1 MQKQASD
8 TVPMDEEGRP
18 VGAHDSELDSVKQ
31 ELAKWQERVPKL
43 AAALKERT
51 NEVERLKAGGSDAV
65 EADTVS
71 DAGVKVRDELIT
83 ELEAKVK
90 DLTAKH
96 RDLQGE
102 LHARDLTGKD
112 LEAEVASW
120 KDKWHSVTQSLD
132 TQSELAT
139 AKKQELAQI
148 REASEQALADATAAS
163 ERSLAELQI
172 ELDELTARNGNLNE
186 TIELANRQIE
196 SLGDNL
202 SNLREQLR
210 AKDARIGEL
219 SGSEQDVTLEMQAL
233 NARAN
238 DFEARAL
245 QAEQQVDTDKNE
257 IGNLESEIKQ
267 KTDACTRLE
276 QDNERLT
283 RDQDDLLAQMQA
295 LKEAHESVLTQQA
308 DALSCE
314 HQEMQQKEMQ
324 ALEQRLVEEHAE
336 DMEKASARLSELEA
350 ELVTKDNEWIE
361 RLAEKEREFEERLG
375 SSESLRQV
383 IQEKDTEI
391 ERLHG
396 EQEQQTNELKRLEEV
411 VCHAE
416 EAITQRED
424 ERRRLSETLADAET
438 RARQLETQLQERS
451 EFAVTLEEEKQHLNA
466 MLEGAKNEH
475 KVVLEAR
482 HKAERHAGEHAE
494 HITQLDGRLERQ
506 KELMQQLEVELV
518 ETREE
523 YEAEAKQSRA
533 QFAGKENELGGLREE
548 LTKRNGLFEEQAAE
562 FEKRMNT
569 LQQSLNKAK
578 ESKSKKQTK
587 GAREPDH
594 STELEA
600 LHSQLADY
608 IEELNQSETRVKE
621 LEALPGNENALELQR
636 TITQL
641 EATVRER
648 TDELNQH
655 RWREEMAAND
665 SKGGDD
671 SGKMLVILNQQLNEA
686 RADNDRLLKELKG
699 LDRGARSASAS
710 PADDLTRM
718 KGIGPKLAKQLSEL
732 GYTSFASIAD
742 LSLDDIENEEH
753 PLYSHRT
760 RINRD
765 RWIAQAAKLAS

>member
-8 TVPMDEEGRP
+8 TVPMNEEGSP
-18 VGAHDSELDSVKQ
+18 VGAHDSELDSVKR

-51 NEVERLKAGGSDAV
+51 NEVEKLKAGNSDSV
-65 EADTVS
+65 EADVVS
-71 DAGVKVRDELIT
+71 DAGVKARDELIT

-102 LHARDLTGKD
+102 LHARDLAGKD

-139 AKKQELAQI
+139 AKKQELTQI
-148 REASEQALADATAAS
+148 REASEQALGEAAAAS
-163 ERSLAELQI
+163 ERSLAELQT
-172 ELDELTARNGNLNE
+172 ELDELTARNDKLNE

-202 SNLREQLR
+202 NDLREQLR

-219 SGSEQDVTLEMQAL
+219 SGSEQDVTREMQAL

-245 QAEQQVDTDKNE
+245 QAEQQVETDKNE
-257 IGNLESEIKQ
+257 IGDLETEIKQ
-267 KTDACTRLE
+267 KTDAYTRLE
-276 QDNERLT
+276 QDNERLN
-283 RDQDDLLAQMQA
+283 RDQDDLLAQIEA
-295 LKEAHESVLTQQA
+295 LKETHESALAQQA
-308 DALSCE
+308 DALSGE
-314 HQEMQQKEMQ
+314 QQEMQEKELQ
-324 ALEQRLVEEHAE
+324 ALEQRLIEEHAGAIE
-336 DMEKASARLSELEA
+336 NADARHSELEA
-350 ELVTKDNEWIE
+350 ELVAKDNESIE
-361 RLAEKEREFEERLG
+361 RLAEKEREFKEQLG
-375 SSESLRQV
+375 ASDSLQEV

-411 VCHAE
+411 VRHAE
-416 EAITQRED
+416 EAINQRED
-424 ERRRLSETLADAET
+424 ERRRLSESLADAET

-475 KVVLEAR
+475 KVVLESM

-506 KELMQQLEVELV
+506 KELMQQLEAELV

-523 YEAEAKQSRA
+523 YEAEAKQSRE
-533 QFAGKENELGGLREE
+533 QLAGKETELGDLRGEIAV
-548 LTKRNGLFEEQAAE
+548 RDGLFEEQAAE
-562 FEKRMNT
+562 FEKRMKT
-569 LQQSLNKAK
+569 LQQSLSKAK

-587 GAREPDH
+587 GARVPDH
-594 STELEA
+594 SAELEA

-608 IEELNQSETRVKE
+608 IEELNQSEARVKE

-636 TITQL
+636 TVTQL

-655 RWREEMAAND
+655 RWREEMAAKD
-665 SKGGDD
+665 SQGDDD
-671 SGKMLVILNQQLNEA
+671 SGTMLVILNQQLNEA
-686 RADNDRLLKELKG
+686 RADNDRLVKKLKG
-699 LDRGARSASAS
+699 VGRRESASAAS

-718 KGIGPKLAKQLSEL
+718 KGIGPKLAEQLSEL

-742 LSLDDIENEEH
+742 LRLDDIEKEEH

-760 RINRD
+760 RIHRD